1 MLRRLFTKLTSLA
14 TVAVVLLIGV
24 GVALS
29 GNLPSG
35 VQDAV
40 AETAGAVG
48 LDVPTS
54 GQPGQRNAHDT
65 LTDTQDA
72 APRSD
77 DHVQVVHDTIDD
89 HTKALD
95 AWTTCVA
102 EAAASRGSLQ
112 SDPETRVEGE
122 KFDPTAECDPK
133 PKLTHRH
140 PTNDG
145 FNDPQSGDTPDK
157 PGRPDDPGKPDNP
170 GKEDNARSP
179 SKRP

>member
-1 MLRRLFTKLTSLA
+1 MLRRLSTNLTSLA

-54 GQPGQRNAHDT
+54 SQHGQRNSHDT

-77 DHVQVVHDTIDD
+77 DRVQVVQDTIDD
-89 HTKALD
+89 YTKALD

-133 PKLTHRH
+133 PRLNLPR

-145 FNDPQSGDTPDK
+145 FDGPQSRDTPDK
-157 PGRPDDPGKPDNP
+157 PGRPNDPGKPDNP
-170 GKEDNARSP
+170 GTADNARSP

>member
-1 MLRRLFTKLTSLA
+1 MFRRLFSRLTSLA

-48 LDVPTS
+48 FDVPTS
-54 GQPGQRNAHDT
+54 GQQQQWSAQDT
-65 LTDTQDA
+65 FTDTQDA

-77 DHVQVVHDTIDD
+77 GHVQVVHDTIDD
-89 HTKALD
+89 YTTELD
-95 AWTTCVA
+95 AWATCVA

-122 KFDPTAECDPK
+122 RFDPAAECVPK
-133 PKLTHRH
+133 PKLTLRH

-145 FNDPQSGDTPDK
+145 FDGPQSGDTPDK

>member
-1 MLRRLFTKLTSLA
+1 MFRRLLTSVTSVA

-40 AETAGAVG
+40 AEAAGAFGV
-48 LDVPTS
+48 DVPTAGEQ
-54 GQPGQRNAHDT
+54 GQGGAQDAPRNARE
-65 LTDTQDA
+65 A

-77 DHVQVVHDTIDD
+77 DHVQVVYETVGDYT
-89 HTKALD
+89 TALD

-102 EAAASRGSLQ
+102 GAAASRGSLQ
-112 SDPETRVEGE
+112 SDPETRVVGE
-122 KFDPTAECDPK
+122 KIDPTAECDPK
-133 PKLTHRH
+133 PKLNLPR

-145 FNDPQSGDTPDK
+145 FDGPRSGDTPDK

-170 GKEDNARSP
+170 GRAGTAGPP

>member
-1 MLRRLFTKLTSLA
+1 MFRRLFSRLTSLA

-48 LDVPTS
+48 FDVPTS
-54 GQPGQRNAHDT
+54 GQQHQWSAQDT
-65 LTDTQDA
+65 FTDTQDA

-77 DHVQVVHDTIDD
+77 GHVQVVHDTIDD
-89 HTKALD
+89 YTTELD
-95 AWTTCVA
+95 AWTTCMA

-112 SDPETRVEGE
+112 SDPETRVKGE
-122 KFDPTAECDPK
+122 KFDPTADCDPK
-133 PKLTHRH
+133 PKLNLPR
-140 PTNDG
+140 PADDG
-145 FNDPQSGDTPDK
+145 LDGPQNGDTPDK
-157 PGRPDDPGKPDNP
+157 PGRPDDTGKPDNP
-170 GKEDNARSP
+170 GRADNAGTP
-179 SKRP
+179 PERP